1 MQVLRTR
8 LYDLNI
14 SSQQNEIA
22 TKRKSQVGSGDRSER
37 IRTYNF
43 PQGRVTDHR
52 INYTIYKLDNFL
64 DGNIDELINKLI
76 SEDQAKK
83 IAENTYDD

>member
-8 LYDLNI
+8 LYDLSI
-14 SSQQNEIA
+14 SSQQNKIA
-22 TKRKSQVGSGDRSER
+22 SARKSQVGSGDRSER

-52 INYTIYKLDNFL
+52 INLTLHKLEEFMQGEIFEEMIESL
-64 DGNIDELINKLI
+64 TLQAQEEELSKL
-76 SEDQAKK
+76 
-83 IAENTYDD
+83 N